1 MVPMHPRL
9 AGILAQKRKEV
20 ENLKQRG
27 LSTDKDIDIPPVR
40 DFRGAV
46 SRKDRITLIA
56 EIKFASPSAG
66 VILKR
71 GDPVQIAR
79 IYQDAGAGAIS
90 LLTDRR
96 FFNGDICHLPRIKRA
111 ITLPVLRKDFIV
123 DPIQVAESLLY
134 GADAIL
140 LIAGILSRK
149 RLKELLA
156 MARGSGIACL
166 TEVHKREEIE
176 KAIACG
182 ADIIGINNRDL
193 TTFEVDINTTF
204 DLAPLI
210 PDGCIRVS
218 ESGISNREELGRLR
232 QSHIHAVL
240 VGTSLMKSND
250 IGAKARE
257 LVDAG
262 RGDGKG

>member
-1 MVPMHPRL
+1 M
-9 AGILAQKRKEV
+9 
-20 ENLKQRG
+20 
-27 LSTDKDIDIPPVR
+27 STDKDNGIPPVR
-40 DFRGAV
+40 DFKGAV
-46 SRKDRITLIA
+46 SKEVWITLIA

-66 VILKR
+66 VLLED

-79 IYQDAGAGAIS
+79 MYEGAGARAVS
-90 LLTDRR
+90 VLTDRR
-96 FFNGDICHLPRIKRA
+96 FFHGDIRYLPRIRRA
-111 ITLPVLRKDFIV
+111 ISLPVLRKDFII
-123 DPIQVAESLLY
+123 DPIQVEESLLY
-134 GADAIL
+134 GADAVL
-140 LIAGILSRK
+140 LIAGILSRT

-156 MARGSGIACL
+156 MARESGIACL

-176 KAIACG
+176 KAIAYG

-210 PDGCIRVS
+210 PDGCIRIS
-218 ESGISNREELGRLR
+218 ESGISNRDDIGRLR
-232 QSHIHAVL
+232 QSGIHAVL
-240 VGTSLMKSND
+240 VGTTLMKSTD
-250 IGAKARE
+250 IRAKTRE